1 MSRTTLKHDGR
12 NIDVDEQKKNYD
24 YRTESIFVMI
34 GLRRVM
40 NILRTDN
47 VRNLYREREI
57 SITEKVCK
65 EIF

>member
-65 EIF
+65 DIF